1 MKALCLHPLFFVGA
15 AIRLGLMFAVS
26 PTASTNW
33 YAPFLEASA
42 SQLSIDPW
50 GAWLAGG
57 GDPLAFP
64 YGYAMWLAFLPS
76 ILVSEALALPAQ
88 SGYWLTLAA
97 VDVGLLYGLRR
108 LLPDIPSRQLLL
120 HYWLSPIVLL
130 ATYALGLNDLVP
142 VLLMTLAFVLVR
154 RPATT
159 MQSFCAGAVCSLAI
173 SAKLSMVM
181 CVPFFLIYLHNGKVL
196 RQYLAAFLVGLALC
210 ALFCI
215 APFLLS
221 AGGQQML
228 FENPEMQNIY
238 HLNVQ
243 MNNGALL
250 YIVPTIYCVTL
261 YYAWAMGR
269 VNFDLFLA
277 STGLSLLLVT
287 LFAATSPGWFIW
299 NMPFLVFCLSVGRS
313 SIPLLL
319 AAFSATYT
327 LVTLFFTPLHLANGA
342 VLNLDGLAPRQLGS
356 FCYTFLIVIGVVL
369 AFHAWRYF
377 IRRNDFFRLS
387 RKPFVFG
394 IAGDSGSGKTSLAC
408 SLTKLLGSQS
418 VVEIS
423 GDNYHLWDRYKGVW
437 KALTHL
443 NPMAN
448 DLERFGNDL
457 AAIADRTDILSPR
470 YDHATG
476 KIGPAVS
483 IRSND
488 FVIASGLHTLYSPA
502 LRRLYDLKIY
512 LDMDEALRRYL
523 KQKRDRLHRGYS
535 AAEAAALLQKRE
547 EDACRFILPQ
557 RALADLVF
565 SVQPA
570 SSQELARL
578 ADGSRLHLKLEART
592 TRLMNEASLIRALIS
607 IGGVHVNAEPYNN
620 QQKVHMVIE
629 GEISA
634 PDIAL
639 VAEMACPRIL
649 GILDL
654 RPQWQDGVSG
664 LIQVI
669 TLCHLDQALRER
681 LV

>member
-1 MKALCLHPLFFVGA
+1 MKVLCLHPLFFVGA

-26 PTASTNW
+26 PTASTDW
-33 YAPFLEASA
+33 YVPFLEASA
-42 SQLSIDPW
+42 NQLSIDPW

-76 ILVSEALALPAQ
+76 ILVSEELALPAQ
-88 SGYWLTLAA
+88 YGYWLTLAA
-97 VDVGLLYGLRR
+97 VDVGLLSGLRR
-108 LLPDIPSRQLLL
+108 LLPDIPPRQLLL

-130 ATYALGLNDLVP
+130 ATYGLGLNDLVP

-159 MQSFCAGAVCSLAI
+159 TQSFCAGAVCSLAV
-173 SAKLSMVM
+173 SAKLSMVI

-196 RQYLAAFLVGLALC
+196 RQYLAAFLVGLSLC
-210 ALFCI
+210 ALFFI
-215 APFLLS
+215 ASFLLS
-221 AGGQQML
+221 GGGQQML
-228 FENPEMQNIY
+228 FENPEMRNIY

-243 MNNGALL
+243 LNNGALF
-250 YIVPTIYCVTL
+250 YIVPALYCVTL
-261 YYAWAMGR
+261 YYMRAMDR

-277 STGLSLLLVT
+277 VTGLSFLLVT

-299 NMPFLVFCLSVGRS
+299 NMPFLLFYLSTGRS
-313 SIPLLL
+313 STTLILV
-319 AAFSATYT
+319 AFSASYT
-327 LVTLFFTPLHLANGA
+327 LATLFFTPLHLANGA
-342 VLNLDGLAPRQLGS
+342 VLNISGLAPRLLHS
-356 FCYTFLIVIGVVL
+356 LCYTFLIVVGVVL
-369 AFHAWRYF
+369 AFHAWRDLVK
-377 IRRNDFFRLS
+377 RNDFFRLS
-387 RKPFVFG
+387 RKPLVFG

-408 SLTKLLGSQS
+408 SLTKLLGAHS

-423 GDNYHLWDRYKGVW
+423 GDNYHLWDRHEKVW

-457 AAIADRTDILSPR
+457 AAVADRTGILSPR
-470 YDHATG
+470 YDHSIG
-476 KIGPAVS
+476 KMSTAVP

-488 FVIASGLHTLYSPA
+488 FVIASGLHTLYSPVY
-502 LRRLYDLKIY
+502 RRLYDLKIY
-512 LDMDEALRRYL
+512 LDMDEALRRYF
-523 KQKRDRLHRGYS
+523 KQKRDAVHRGYS
-535 AAEAAALLQKRE
+535 AAEVADLLQERE
-547 EDACRFILPQ
+547 DDACRFILPQ
-557 RALADLVF
+557 RAFADLVF

-570 SSQELARL
+570 SPQELARL
-578 ADGSRLHLKLEART
+578 ADESRLHLKLKVHG

-607 IGGVHVNAEPYNN
+607 ICGAHVDAKPYENHE
-620 QQKVHMVIE
+620 KMRMVIE

-634 PDIAL
+634 DDIAL
-639 VAEMACPRIL
+639 VAEIACPRVL
-649 GILDL
+649 GMLDL

-664 LIQVI
+664 LMQVI
-669 TLCHLDQALRER
+669 TLCHLDHALMRR